1 MNTDNE
7 PILEESEKRYTLFPI
22 KYWKVYEYA
31 KRHQASEWKSEEIE
45 YHLDLADWNTKLTE
59 QERHFVKMTLAF
71 FASSDGIVAENLNVN
86 FSEEVQIP
94 EARMFYSIQEKM
106 EWVHAETYSLFI
118 DTYFT
123 NEEEKQKVFNAMY
136 TFPAIS
142 KMNRWSLK
150 WMDRES
156 NSFAVRLFAFALV
169 EGLFF
174 SGPFCTIFWLKKR
187 GLLPNLC
194 ISNEWIS
201 RDEALHTE
209 FAALIHSQLK
219 NKLSQEM
226 MYMMLE
232 EVMVIL
238 HEFVNDSLPVRLIG
252 MNAAQMYQYLQ
263 YIADNLLEWF
273 GANRKFKVQNPFQWM
288 VNIGLDVKT
297 NFFEKT
303 VTNYQQSDVM
313 DTFYKR
319 KRLADNPGGEQTEH
333 KQHQVSNNWDLSND
347 NF

>member
-1 MNTDNE
+1 MNEN
-7 PILEESEKRYTLFPI
+7 ILTKSDKRYTLFPI
-22 KYWKVYEYA
+22 KYWKIYEYA
-31 KRHQASEWKSEEIE
+31 KKHQASEWKSEEIE
-45 YHLDLADWNTKLTE
+45 YHLDLTDWNTKLTE
-59 QERHFVKMTLAF
+59 QEKHFVKMTLAF
-71 FASSDGIVAENLNVN
+71 FASSDGIVAENINVN

-94 EARMFYSIQEKM
+94 EARMFYAVQEKM

-118 DTYFT
+118 DTYFNG
-123 NEEEKQKVFNAMY
+123 NELEKQNIFNAMH

-142 KMNRWSLK
+142 KMNKWSLK
-150 WMDRES
+150 WMNRAS
-156 NSFAVRLFAFALV
+156 NDFATRLFAFALV

-209 FAALIHSQLK
+209 FAALLHSTLD
-219 NKLSQEM
+219 NKLSHEI
-226 MYMMLE
+226 MYTMLD

-238 HEFVNDSLPVRLIG
+238 YEFVNDSLPVRLIG
-252 MNAAQMYQYLQ
+252 MNAEQMYQYLQ
-263 YIADNLLEWF
+263 YVADNLLEWF
-273 GANRKFKVQNPFQWM
+273 GTTRKFNVTNPFQWM

-319 KRLADNPGGEQTEH
+319 QRTTASSESKS
-333 KQHQVSNNWDLSND
+333 KSSNWDLANET
-347 NF
+347 F

>member
-1 MNTDNE
+1 MNEN
-7 PILEESEKRYTLFPI
+7 ILTKSDKRYTLFPI
-22 KYWKVYEYA
+22 KYWKIYEYA
-31 KRHQASEWKSEEIE
+31 KKHQASEWKSEEIE
-45 YHLDLADWNTKLTE
+45 YHLDLTDWNTKLTE
-59 QERHFVKMTLAF
+59 QEKHFVKMTLAF
-71 FASSDGIVAENLNVN
+71 FASSDGIVAENINVN

-94 EARMFYSIQEKM
+94 EARMFYAVQEKM

-118 DTYFT
+118 DTYFNG
-123 NEEEKQKVFNAMY
+123 NELEKQNIFNAMH

-142 KMNRWSLK
+142 KMNKWSLK
-150 WMDRES
+150 WMNRDS
-156 NSFAVRLFAFALV
+156 NDFATRLFAFALV

-209 FAALIHSQLK
+209 FAALLHSTLD
-219 NKLSQEM
+219 NKLSHEI
-226 MYMMLE
+226 MYTMLD

-238 HEFVNDSLPVRLIG
+238 YEFVNDSLPVRLIG
-252 MNAAQMYQYLQ
+252 MNAEQMYQYLQ
-263 YIADNLLEWF
+263 YVADNLLEWF
-273 GANRKFKVQNPFQWM
+273 GTTRKFNVTNPFQWM

-319 KRLADNPGGEQTEH
+319 QRTTASSESKS
-333 KQHQVSNNWDLSND
+333 KSSNWDLANET
-347 NF
+347 F

>member
-1 MNTDNE
+1 MEVE
-7 PILEESEKRYTLFPI
+7 PILAKSEKRYTLFPI
-22 KYWKVYEYA
+22 KYWKVHEYT
-31 KRHQASEWKSEEIE
+31 KRHQASEWKAEEIE
-45 YHLDLADWNTKLTE
+45 YHLDLADWNKKLTD
-59 QERHFVKMTLAF
+59 QEKHFIKMTLAF
-71 FASSDGIVAENLNVN
+71 FASSDGIVAENLNIN
-86 FSEEVQIP
+86 FSDEVQIP
-94 EARMFYSIQEKM
+94 EARMFYAIQTKM

-123 NEEEKQKVFNAMY
+123 DENEKQLVFNAMY

-150 WMDRES
+150 WMNRET

-209 FAALIHSQLK
+209 FAALIHSLLNQ
-219 NKLSQEM
+219 KLSQEI
-226 MYMMLE
+226 MYTMLD
-232 EVMVIL
+232 EVMIIL
-238 HEFVNDSLPVRLIG
+238 YEFVNDSLPVRLIG
-252 MNAAQMYQYLQ
+252 MNADQMYQYLQ
-263 YIADNLLEWF
+263 YTADNLLEWF
-273 GANRKFKVQNPFQWM
+273 GSTRKFNVPNPFQWM

-313 DTFYKR
+313 DTFHKR
-319 KRLADNPGGEQTEH
+319 KRLADTLEPSPAVE
-333 KQHQVSNNWDLSND
+333 SNWDLSN
-347 NF
+347 NTF